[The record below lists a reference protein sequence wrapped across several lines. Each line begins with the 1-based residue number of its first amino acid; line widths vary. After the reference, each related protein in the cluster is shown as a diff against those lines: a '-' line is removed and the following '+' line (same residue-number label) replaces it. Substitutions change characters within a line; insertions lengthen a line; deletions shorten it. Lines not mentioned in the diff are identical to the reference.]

1 MQFPTIHNNG
11 SDPAKLMAELR
22 DASDALREAIDLI
35 EGGCGPHARDY
46 HGQQPTENFEQAS
59 AEHTV
64 RLRALIKVRGELMAL
79 FDNVQKQVDERASA
93 RAAYRAELSEA
104 DIFEGGSSLDPAH
117 R

>member
-11 SDPAKLMAELR
+11 SDPTKLMGELR

-46 HGQQPTENFEQAS
+46 FAQQPTENFEAAS
-59 AEHTV
+59 VEHRE

-79 FDNVQKQVDERASA
+79 FDNIQKQVDDREAARILHRANMNTVP
-93 RAAYRAELSEA
+93 
-104 DIFEGGSSLDPAH
+104 DK
-117 R
+117 